1 MRKRD
6 LAILESLEKF
16 KCLTRDQLAA
26 LHFTDNANPAVTANR
41 VLKRLRMHQYI
52 TANTDRSFQQYI
64 YFPNPPTIKIDSQK
78 IDHYLMIAQGFIDM
92 DHYAKVSDYKIEPK
106 IDGADFISDATC
118 SWLDNSWFLE
128 FQNSLY
134 TTKQLYSKIDKY
146 VDYYEKGFWGKE
158 RLLIIGKVN
167 LKLDATAYPFKIR
180 QVQSIKELEA
190 SIVEYKRMQLK
201 KVHVSPANL
210 PTAQG
215 GIKIKIG

>member
-26 LHFTDNANPAVTANR
+26 MHFADNANPAVTANR

-52 TANTDRSFQQYI
+52 TANTDRSFQQYT

-92 DHYAKVSDYKIEPK
+92 NRYAAVSDYKIEPK
-106 IDGADFISDATC
+106 IDGGDFIPDATC

-146 VDYYEKGFWGKE
+146 VDYYEKGYWGKE

-201 KVHVSPANL
+201 KVETPPAVI
-210 PTAQG
+210 PADHG
-215 GIKIKIG
+215 GIRIKIG

>member
-26 LHFTDNANPAVTANR
+26 LHFAENSNPAVTANR

-78 IDHYLMIAQGFIDM
+78 IEHYLMIAQGFIDM

-106 IDGADFISDATC
+106 IDGADFIPDGTC
-118 SWLDNSWFLE
+118 SWLNNSWFLE

-134 TTKQLYSKIDKY
+134 TTKQLYAKIDKY
-146 VDYYEKGFWGKE
+146 VDYYEKGYWAKE

-167 LKLDATAYPFKIR
+167 LKLDASAYPFKIK
-180 QVQSIKELEA
+180 QIKSVKELEPSIAAYKKLHQKEA
-190 SIVEYKRMQLK
+190 SF
-201 KVHVSPANL
+201 SPMKIA
-210 PTAQG
+210 AESG
-215 GIKIKIG
+215 GIRIKIG